1 MTVVRKVWK
10 ITESSVY
17 VATMFETPLRD
28 SFLSRLLWGKRH
40 SSFQCLKI
48 TASGG
53 RFKIQSFFSRVDKLA
68 GASRQG
74 AFGAKKR

>member
-1 MTVVRKVWK
+1 MLRTCLKH
-10 ITESSVY
+10 Y
-17 VATMFETPLRD
+17 LETLFSPV
-28 SFLSRLLWGKRH
+28 FCGKKTH
-40 SSFQCLKI
+40 SSFQCLKT

-53 RFKIQSFFSRVDKLA
+53 RFRIQSFFSRVDKLT